1 MISLPSGKNMLQ
13 VTTTVVDVTLT
24 MSWPGREAWFGQ
36 RLQLSYKSATYNKE
50 AHLGRKYSSGTLC
63 WPRVHGTFGEAY

>member
-13 VTTTVVDVTLT
+13 VTTTVVTVTLT

-36 RLQLSYKSATYNKE
+36 RLQLSYKSATYI
-50 AHLGRKYSSGTLC
+50 
-63 WPRVHGTFGEAY
+63 